1 MKTKIFIFLLLSAVL
16 SSQNYKAVVHGT
28 LLNTKDK
35 KVVENSVV
43 VIKDNL
49 IEAVG
54 VFGKVQIPPNAE
66 IIDAT
71 GKFLIPGLIDGHI
84 HFFQSGG
91 LYTRPDG
98 LDLRQRV
105 PYKEKEL
112 KWIRDNF
119 DDVFRRYI
127 ACGVTSVVDLGGPM
141 WNFDIKEKAK
151 NSEVAPNIFICGPLI
166 ASYQPDALTTD
177 DPPIIKVTTIDEALA
192 LVKKQIEQKSDFIKI
207 WYVVSKKNS
216 SALEEFYPI
225 VKAVVDESHKNNL
238 PVYIHATE
246 LETARK
252 SLEAGCDVL
261 VHDVLDKPV
270 DKDFLKKCR
279 KNNVSFIPTLW
290 VFNSYSAVY
299 SKQLHLLKEEHLWGN
314 PKIISSFFDMY
325 EVSDSEL
332 GERQKKLQ
340 SEMKPIEPDTIG
352 LQNLKAI
359 QDYGINVVVGTD
371 AGNVGVVHGPAIFHD
386 FLLMNK
392 AGIGNFDILKDATF
406 NAAKMLR
413 KENELGTIETGKLAD
428 LVVLNSNPLDNIMN
442 TSDINLVFKSGR
454 QFKPNQVVKKS
465 PEDLAQIQ
473 LNAYNAR
480 DLDAFLE
487 TYDGNVEVYMFP
499 DSLMFKGIEKMKEV
513 YSNFFGKNKSIHC
526 QLVNRIVNK
535 NFVID
540 HERITGNTTKGTF
553 EAVAIYEI
561 AGEKIKKVW
570 FVPK

>member
-177 DPPIIKVTTIDEALA
+177 DPPIIKV
-192 LVKKQIEQKSDFIKI
+192 KI
-207 WYVVSKKNS
+207 
-216 SALEEFYPI
+216 
-225 VKAVVDESHKNNL
+225 
-238 PVYIHATE
+238 
-246 LETARK
+246 
-252 SLEAGCDVL
+252 
-261 VHDVLDKPV
+261 
-270 DKDFLKKCR
+270 
-279 KNNVSFIPTLW
+279 
-290 VFNSYSAVY
+290 
-299 SKQLHLLKEEHLWGN
+299 
-314 PKIISSFFDMY
+314 
-325 EVSDSEL
+325 
-332 GERQKKLQ
+332 
-340 SEMKPIEPDTIG
+340 
-352 LQNLKAI
+352 
-359 QDYGINVVVGTD
+359 
-371 AGNVGVVHGPAIFHD
+371 
-386 FLLMNK
+386 
-392 AGIGNFDILKDATF
+392 
-406 NAAKMLR
+406 
-413 KENELGTIETGKLAD
+413 
-428 LVVLNSNPLDNIMN
+428 
-442 TSDINLVFKSGR
+442 GR
-454 QFKPNQVVKKS
+454 AHV
-465 PEDLAQIQ
+465 
-473 LNAYNAR
+473 
-480 DLDAFLE
+480 
-487 TYDGNVEVYMFP
+487 
-499 DSLMFKGIEKMKEV
+499 
-513 YSNFFGKNKSIHC
+513 
-526 QLVNRIVNK
+526 
-535 NFVID
+535 
-540 HERITGNTTKGTF
+540 
-553 EAVAIYEI
+553 
-561 AGEKIKKVW
+561 
-570 FVPK
+570 